1 MSILARVSSLIDPL
15 LVPVKRPAFTAALN
29 LPAPVQRRLVGKPV
43 TYDGQTLAVDTQI
56 MLALMKVS
64 GEPDPSTLPIPKGRV
79 ALLRQS
85 QLGGGRQEIGSVRE
99 LWAAGLKARLY
110 VPEGASGNAPL
121 LVFLH
126 GGGFIF
132 GDLDSHDAP
141 CRLLASESGVKVLSV
156 DYRLAPESP
165 FPAAYDDSV
174 AAFRWAV
181 EHAAELG
188 ADPARIGVGGD
199 SAGGNL
205 AAGVALAVGEDCA
218 FQLLIY
224 PVTQSEANTRSREDL
239 SEGFYLTADFIG
251 AATSNYLPED
261 IDRRDPRHA
270 PLYAEIPATGVAP
283 AYVATAG
290 FDPLRDEGEAYA
302 AKLDEAG
309 VKVVHR
315 RFDDQIHGF
324 LNVVGAGR
332 TSRAAVLEI
341 AQVLRDNL

>member
-1 MSILARVSSLIDPL
+1 MSILDRVSSLIDPL
-15 LVPVKRPAFTAALN
+15 LVPVKRPAFTTALN

-141 CRLLASESGVKVLSV
+141 CRLLASESGVKVLSI

-239 SEGFYLTADFIG
+239 SEGFYLTSDFIA
-251 AATSNYLPED
+251 AATNNYLPEG

-270 PLYAEIPATGVAP
+270 PLYAEIPATGIAP

-315 RFDDQIHGF
+315 RFADQIHGF
-324 LNVVGAGR
+324 LNVIGAGR

>member
-1 MSILARVSSLIDPL
+1 MSILDRVSSLIDPL

-239 SEGFYLTADFIG
+239 SEGFYLTSDFIA
-251 AATSNYLPED
+251 AATDNYLPEG

-270 PLYAEIPATGVAP
+270 PLYAEIPATGIAP

-332 TSRAAVLEI
+332 TARAAVLEI
-341 AQVLRDNL
+341 AHVLRDNL